1 MKEKE
6 KTVSDYVNTDHL
18 LASAAIVE
26 CLWSKF
32 DALVPQRREGMSPL
46 LTEAILFL
54 KENIDLWSTIA
65 DIRNALCRVKN
76 NERLQ
81 RALALKKLQEL
92 NGQEANIAVQRQMH
106 WGFRIQTQT
115 VLPPVEVSQDEV
127 EKST

>member
-26 CLWSKF
+26 CLGSKF

-65 DIRNALCRVKN
+65 DIRNALRRVKN
-76 NERLQ
+76 NDRGS
-81 RALALKKLQEL
+81 
-92 NGQEANIAVQRQMH
+92 NVH
-106 WGFRIQTQT
+106 
-115 VLPPVEVSQDEV
+115 
-127 EKST
+127 